1 MNVFNPDEFP
11 KNLNDD
17 EIEILSQ
24 LVIKNPISDLWK
36 QIARKLTSEQ
46 KIRINK
52 RIDSVKYSE
61 SEKLPS
67 YNKNEVNDEEWER
80 LVKEK
85 EYEKFQGNMV
95 KFGLWRE
102 GFDEEKKQ
110 KIRYKHKNFGG
121 KLKNIR

>member
-11 KNLNDD
+11 KNLNDE

-24 LVIKNPISDLWK
+24 IVIKNPISDLWK

-52 RIDSVKYSE
+52 RIDSIKYSE

-67 YNKNEVNDEEWER
+67 FNKKELNDEEWER

-102 GFDEEKKQ
+102 GFDEEKK
-110 KIRYKHKNFGG
+110 
-121 KLKNIR
+121 

>member
-1 MNVFNPDEFP
+1 MKDLNVDEFP
-11 KNLNDD
+11 RNLNDE

-36 QIARKLTSEQ
+36 QIASNLTSEQ

-52 RIDSVKYSE
+52 KIDRIKYSE

-67 YNKNEVNDEEWER
+67 FNKKAMDDEQWKR
-80 LVKEK
+80 LVTEK

-95 KFGLWRE
+95 KFGLWPE
-102 GFDEEKKQ
+102 GFDEEKK
-110 KIRYKHKNFGG
+110 
-121 KLKNIR
+121 

>member
-1 MNVFNPDEFP
+1 MRDFNPDEFP
-11 KNLNDD
+11 RNLNDE

-36 QIARKLTSEQ
+36 QIATKLTSEQ

-52 RIDSVKYSE
+52 KIDIKKYSK

-67 YNKNEVNDEEWER
+67 FNKKAMDDEEWKMFIK
-80 LVKEK
+80 VK

-95 KFGLWRE
+95 KFGLWPE
-102 GFDEEKKQ
+102 GFDEEKK
-110 KIRYKHKNFGG
+110 
-121 KLKNIR
+121 

>member
-1 MNVFNPDEFP
+1 MNVFNLDKFP
-11 KNLNDD
+11 KNLNDE
-17 EIEILSQ
+17 EIETLSQ

-52 RIDSVKYSE
+52 RIDSIKYSE

-67 YNKNEVNDEEWER
+67 FNKKEVNDEEWER
-80 LVKEK
+80 LVKQK

-102 GFDEEKKQ
+102 EFDEEKK
-110 KIRYKHKNFGG
+110 
-121 KLKNIR
+121 